1 MKEICAII
9 RIDKINETKRA
20 LADAGFPSVTAK
32 KCVGRGKGNVE
43 YMIKSGNDSDELEES
58 SNPAETGPKFM
69 PKRMLTIVVPDSRK
83 DKAVEALIKS
93 NQTGKQ
99 GDGKI
104 FVMPVLDAI
113 RIRTGEDGDTAID
126 EQV

>member
-32 KCVGRGKGNVE
+32 KCIGRGKGNVE
-43 YMIKSGNDSDELEES
+43 YLIRSGNAADDLEES
-58 SNPAETGPKFM
+58 SNPAEIGPKLM
-69 PKRMLTIVVPDSRK
+69 PKRLLTIVVPDSRK
-83 DKAVEALIKS
+83 DKAVEALIRP
-93 NQTGKQ
+93 NQTGKP
-99 GDGKI
+99 GDGRI

-113 RIRTGEDGDTAID
+113 RVRTGEEGDSAIN
-126 EQV
+126 EQC